1 MKEENDKQ
9 NISRPTEWV
18 EMVPSPQILF
28 RFPDMI
34 ERLCVENPEV
44 GLGTL
49 VCFQGVRQTPDIL
62 CVKRPHDTTHAGVIP
77 ILLAELDQ

>member
-18 EMVPSPQILF
+18 EMVPSPQVLF

-34 ERLCVENPEV
+34 GRLLVENLEV
-44 GLGTL
+44 GLGIL
-49 VCFQGVRQTPDIL
+49 ACFLGVRQTPDML
-62 CVKRPHDTTHAGVIP
+62 CVKRPHDTTHGGVIP
-77 ILLAELDQ
+77 IILAELDR

>member
-1 MKEENDKQ
+1 
-9 NISRPTEWV
+9 
-18 EMVPSPQILF
+18 
-28 RFPDMI
+28 MI